1 MKTTEQLFASP
12 HIDNITFKN
21 MLMACSKS
29 VGKDAPDYTLTE
41 LEEHFRTL
49 PVYIQNAAF
58 QWGLG
63 SEEFLAMVR
72 YCVTQRLKVEVSP

>member
-12 HIDNITFKN
+12 HIDNIAFKK
-21 MLMACSKS
+21 MLMSL
-29 VGKDAPDYTLTE
+29 VGKNAPEYTLTE
-41 LEEHFRTL
+41 LETYFRTL